1 MRYVLIA
8 IGVLVAIV
16 LCVVLVGWTLP
27 KHHHVTAKRA
37 YLATPAALFA
47 LISDVRACPSW
58 RTDLTKVDVLDD
70 DSGQL
75 RWRETTK
82 GNGPIVY
89 VMEEAVPN
97 QKLVARIADTN
108 LPFGGAW
115 TYELTPMGTDGVGLA
130 ITEDG
135 DVYNPI
141 FRFVSRFVMGHT
153 ATIERYL
160 ADVEKRFPAV
170 IIPSAND
177 PSSGSS
183 SR

>member
-8 IGVLVAIV
+8 IGVLVALV
-16 LCVVLVGWTLP
+16 LCVVLIGWSLP
-27 KHHHVTAKRA
+27 KHHRVTVTRGYVAKPEA
-37 YLATPAALFA
+37 MFA
-47 LISDVRACPSW
+47 LISDVGAYPSW
-58 RTDLTKVDVLDD
+58 RTDVTKVEVVPKD
-70 DSGQL
+70 GGRL

-82 GNGPIVY
+82 GNGPITY

-115 TYELTPMGTDGVGLA
+115 TYELTPGTNGVGLS

-141 FRFVSRFVMGHT
+141 FRFVSRFVVGHT

-160 ADVEKRFPAV
+160 DDVEKRFPGV
-170 IIPSAND
+170 IVP
-177 PSSGSS
+177 
-183 SR
+183 

>member
-8 IGVLVAIV
+8 VGVLAALV
-16 LCVVLVGWTLP
+16 LCVVLIGWTLP
-27 KHHHVTAKRA
+27 RHHRVMVMRR
-37 YLATPAALFA
+37 YVATPEAMFA
-47 LISDVRACPSW
+47 LISDVRAYPSW
-58 RTDLTKVDVLDD
+58 RTGLTKVDVLPDEARR
-70 DSGQL
+70 L

-82 GNGPIVY
+82 GNGPITY

-115 TYELTPMGTDGVGLA
+115 TYQLTPGPNGVGLA

-153 ATIERYL
+153 ATIDRYL
-160 ADVEKRFPAV
+160 DDVEKRFPGV
-170 IIPSAND
+170 LVP
-177 PSSGSS
+177 
-183 SR
+183 

>member
-1 MRYVLIA
+1 MRYAVIG
-8 IGVLVAIV
+8 IGVLVALV
-16 LCVVLVGWTLP
+16 LCVVLIGWSLP
-27 KHHHVTAKRA
+27 KHHRVTVMRG
-37 YLATPAALFA
+37 YVATPEAMFA
-47 LISDVRACPSW
+47 LISDVQSYSSW
-58 RTDLTKVDVLDD
+58 RTDLTKVEVLTDD
-70 DSGQL
+70 RGRL

-82 GNGPIVY
+82 GNGPITY

-97 QKLVARIADTN
+97 HKLVARIADTN

-115 TYELTPMGTDGVGLA
+115 TYELTPGANGVGLS

-160 ADVEKRFPAV
+160 DDVEKRFPAV
-170 IIPSAND
+170 IL
-177 PSSGSS
+177 SS
-183 SR
+183 

>member
-8 IGVLVAIV
+8 VGILAALV

-27 KHHHVTAKRA
+27 KHHRVTVGRA
-37 YLATPAALFA
+37 YVGTPAALFS
-47 LISDVRACPSW
+47 LISDVRAYPSW
-58 RTDLTKVDVLDD
+58 RTGLTKVDALADE
-70 DSGQL
+70 GGRL
-75 RWRETTK
+75 RWRETSK
-82 GNGPIVY
+82 GNGPITY
-89 VMEEAVPN
+89 VMEEAVLN
-97 QKLVARIADTN
+97 ERLVARIADTN

-115 TYELTPMGTDGVGLA
+115 TYEIKPIGTTGVGLS

-160 ADVEKRFPAV
+160 DDVEKRFPAV
-170 IIPSAND
+170 IMPAD
-177 PSSGSS
+177 
-183 SR
+183 

>member
-16 LCVVLVGWTLP
+16 LCVVLVGWMLP
-27 KHHHVTAKRA
+27 KHHRATIGRA
-37 YLATPAALFA
+37 YVGTPPALYA
-47 LISDVRACPSW
+47 LINDVRAYPSW
-58 RTDLTKVDVLDD
+58 RTGLTKVDVLADA
-70 DSGQL
+70 SGRL

-82 GNGPIVY
+82 GNGPITY
-89 VMEEAVPN
+89 VMEETVPN

-115 TYELTPMGTDGVGLA
+115 TYEIAPIGTNGVGLS

-141 FRFVSRFVMGHT
+141 FRFVSRFIMGHT

-160 ADVEKRFPAV
+160 DDVEKRFPPAH
-170 IIPSAND
+170 AGD
-177 PSSGSS
+177 
-183 SR
+183 

>member
-8 IGVLVAIV
+8 IGVLAALV
-16 LCVVLVGWTLP
+16 LCVVLVGWSLP
-27 KHHHVTAKRA
+27 KHHRVTVGRG
-37 YLATPAALFA
+37 YVGTPAALFA
-47 LISDVRACPSW
+47 LINDVRAYPSW
-58 RTDLTKVDVLDD
+58 RTGLTKVDVLPDE
-70 DSGQL
+70 SGRL

-82 GNGPIVY
+82 GNGPITY
-89 VMEEAVPN
+89 VMEEVVPN
-97 QKLVARIADTN
+97 QKLVARISDTN

-115 TYELTPMGTDGVGLA
+115 TYELTPLGTNGVGLS

-160 ADVEKRFPAV
+160 DDVEKRFPAAA
-170 IIPSAND
+170 IASA
-177 PSSGSS
+177 
-183 SR
+183 